1 MNVIY
6 LFLVSV
12 TPLSNEIH
20 KSLAG
25 KKEKKKAFA
34 WFISEVVSQ
43 K

>member
-1 MNVIY
+1 MIY

-25 KKEKKKAFA
+25 KKKKKAFA